1 MRLSILGYLILLL
14 VLAGC
19 SIKRLAVDS
28 LGDAMAGGSD
38 VYAMDEDPD
47 LVRDALPFALKTMEG
62 LLAESP
68 ENEKLLLTATSGFAG
83 YAYLLQQEAD
93 FLGDERLAEARPMRQ
108 RASRLFL
115 RARDYALRGLDLS
128 YPGFFDGLRQDPA
141 SALAPTGRKDVA
153 FLYWA
158 GASWA
163 GAVSSDTSNLDLVA
177 DLPLA
182 AALMRRVL
190 DVDEEFDDGS
200 AHDFFV
206 AYEAGRPG
214 GDVEAARRHYDRALE
229 LSGGKRAGLYITM
242 AESVAAP
249 HQDLPLFRHLLDL
262 ALGIDPDHEPSLRLV
277 NVLAQRRARWLQ
289 THIADIFIL
298 ADQSE

>member
-1 MRLSILGYLILLL
+1 MRLSILTYLILLL
-14 VLAGC
+14 ALAGC

-28 LGDAMAGGSD
+28 LGDAMANGSD

-47 LVRDALPFALKTMEG
+47 LIRDALPFALKTVEG

-68 ENEKLLLTATSGFAG
+68 ENEKLLVTAASGFAS
-83 YAYLLQQEAD
+83 YAYLLRQEAD
-93 FLGDERLAEARPMRQ
+93 ILGDERLSEARRMRQ

-115 RARDYALRGLDLS
+115 RGRDYALRGLNLS
-128 YPGFFDGLRQDPA
+128 YPGFLDGLRQDPA
-141 SALAPTGRKDVA
+141 STLALTGRKDVA
-153 FLYWA
+153 LLYWA
-158 GASWA
+158 GVSWA
-163 GAVSSDTSNLDLVA
+163 GAVSSDISDLDLIA
-177 DLPLA
+177 DLPTA
-182 AALMRRVL
+182 AALLRRVL
-190 DVDEEFDDGS
+190 DLDEGFDDGS

-229 LSGGKRAGLYITM
+229 LSGGKRAGLYITL
-242 AESVAAP
+242 AESVAVP
-249 HQDLPLFRHLLDL
+249 QQDLPLFRHLLEL
-262 ALGIDPDHEPSLRLV
+262 ALGIDPDREPGLRLV

-298 ADQSE
+298 ADQSG

>member
-1 MRLSILGYLILLL
+1 MRLSILAYLVLLL
-14 VLAGC
+14 ALAGC
-19 SIKRLAVDS
+19 SIKRLAIDS
-28 LGDAMAGGSD
+28 LGDAMADGSD

-47 LVRDALPFALKTMEG
+47 LIRDALPFALKTIEE

-68 ENEKLLLTATSGFAG
+68 ENEKLLLAAASGFAG

-93 FLGDERLAEARPMRQ
+93 ILGDERLAEARRMRQ
-108 RASRLFL
+108 RASRLFI
-115 RARDYALRGLDLS
+115 RGRDYALRGLDLS
-128 YPGFFDGLRQDPA
+128 YPGFLDELRQDPA
-141 SALAPTGRKDVA
+141 STLALTGRKDA
-153 FLYWA
+153 ALLYWA
-158 GASWA
+158 GVSWA

-177 DLPLA
+177 DLPMA

-190 DVDEEFDDGS
+190 DVDEGFDDGS

-214 GDVEAARRHYDRALE
+214 GDVEAARRHFDRALE
-229 LSGGKRAGLYITM
+229 LSGGKRAGLYVAW

-249 HQDLPLFRHLLDL
+249 QQDLTLFRHLLDL
-262 ALGIDPDHEPSLRLV
+262 ALSIDAEREPTLRLV

-298 ADQSE
+298 ADQTG